1 MPGLAGAVNAGR
13 GLATGAPAALPV
25 QFAATPREAPLTRKL
40 LKSTAVVG
48 GMTLVSR
55 VFGYLRDMVVA
66 VVFGATGATDAF
78 FVAFR
83 IPNFLR
89 RLFAEGAFSQAFV
102 PVFAEY
108 KAQRGEAAL
117 KDLVDHVA
125 GILALILSLVTALG
139 ILAAPVVIAVFAP
152 GYLDEP
158 DRFALATEML
168 RITFP
173 YLLFISLTALAG
185 GILNSYGRFGV
196 PAFTPVFLNL
206 SLIGATLWL
215 APRMEQ
221 PVVGLAWGVFIA
233 GAVQLAFQLP
243 FLARLG
249 LLPRLRLDRAHEGV
263 RRILKLML
271 PAIFGSSVA
280 QINLLFDTLIASFLA
295 AGSISWLYYSDRFV
309 ELPLALFGIAI
320 ATVILPK
327 LSDHHARNAGREFG
341 GTLDWALR
349 LSLVVALPA
358 MVGLVF
364 LAGPILAAL
373 IQYREFG
380 ENDAFMSML
389 SLMTLSLG
397 LPAFILI
404 KVLAPGFYSRQ
415 DTKTPVAIG
424 IKAMLANMV
433 LNVLIVVPWVHS
445 DLPGP
450 HAGLALAT
458 ALSAYLNA
466 GLLYRRLRRDGAY
479 TPRPGWRPLA
489 LRVGVAC
496 AVMGGVLGWLVPPL
510 SAWGEWAAS
519 ERLVRLLGL
528 VSAGAIS
535 YLLAALALGLRPTH
549 FRHA

>member
-1 MPGLAGAVNAGR
+1 MS
-13 GLATGAPAALPV
+13 
-25 QFAATPREAPLTRKL
+25 RKL

-48 GMTLVSR
+48 GMTLISR

-66 VVFGATGATDAF
+66 VSFGATGATDAF

-89 RLFAEGAFSQAFV
+89 RLFAEGAFSQSFV

-108 KAQRGEAAL
+108 KAQRGEVAL

-125 GILALILSLVTALG
+125 GMLGLVLSLVTAVG

-158 DRFALATEML
+158 ERFNLATQML

-196 PAFTPVFLNL
+196 PAFTPVLLNL

-215 APRMEQ
+215 APRMAE
-221 PVVGLAWGVFIA
+221 PVTGLAWGVFIA
-233 GAVQLAFQLP
+233 GAAQLAFQLP

-249 LLPRLRLDRAHEGV
+249 LLPRLRLDRTHAGV
-263 RRILKLML
+263 RKIMRLML
-271 PAIFGSSVA
+271 PAILGSSVV

-327 LSDHHARNAGREFG
+327 LSDHHARNSAGEFG

-349 LSLVVALPA
+349 LSTAISLPA

-364 LAGPILAAL
+364 LSSPILAAL

-380 ENDAFMSML
+380 ADDAYMSSL
-389 SLMTLSLG
+389 SLITLSLG

-404 KVLAPGFYSRQ
+404 KILAPGFYSRQ
-415 DTKTPVAIG
+415 DTKTPMAIG
-424 IKAMLANMV
+424 IRAMLANMG
-433 LNVLIVVPWVHS
+433 LNVLIVVPWAYS
-445 DLPGP
+445 ELPGP
-450 HAGLALAT
+450 HAGLTLAT

-466 GLLYRRLRRDGAY
+466 GLLLRGLRRDVPGGRNCVEGKGR
-479 TPRPGWRPLA
+479 RPHHLEDRLS
-489 LRVGVAC
+489 LTSVTVGH
-496 AVMGGVLGWLVPPL
+496 GGVRFDQGGDDCFGNFRMRFRRLVPMNMDSGSSP
-510 SAWGEWAAS
+510 E
-519 ERLVRLLGL
+519 
-528 VSAGAIS
+528 
-535 YLLAALALGLRPTH
+535 
-549 FRHA
+549 